1 MRLLFIF
8 LLISAFVICSVS
20 SGGGFYFC
28 PRPIDDECPL
38 DHKINDCC
46 AQSECRAG
54 DICCSEPCGNVCRRK
69 SDSPMGIIFKDGT
82 ECQLG
87 HVYPK
92 KWYQKA
98 WDKIKSG

>member
-1 MRLLFIF
+1 MRLPFIF
-8 LLISAFVICSVS
+8 LLISTFVIGSLS
-20 SGGGFYFC
+20 SDGFIFC

-38 DHKINDCC
+38 DYKINDCC

-69 SDSPMGIIFKDGT
+69 SDTPMGIIFKDGT
-82 ECQLG
+82 ECELG